1 MDYSSWL
8 ALREAIAEAFPSA
21 IVSLI
26 SDEPIVGVDSTE
38 MTHAIEM
45 SPVERCL
52 NTMPAPTAKWT
63 VVVWNGKRRKGNCE
77 EADQDRDRK
86 RGSSEFE
93 GVKNSVYEIAV
104 ATLQQQLAPVG
115 DDGGGTGHQIQ
126 GDSIKS
132 ENATTESAI
141 ISNVLEGHMAQ
152 LDGAGE
158 VVCDA
163 KSKSFPNGA
172 ISSETLTVNVAI
184 LKMGR
189 QIVDQGE
196 FLSTDV
202 DSVIQFLSNHPFL
215 SGQHV
220 FCRGIDTPGGDDLV
234 LTKQPF
240 AVDFFG
246 GVEVKRSRKCEL
258 VIPKDSDT
266 LVDLCD
272 FCHALKVVVD
282 AVVESELKAALK
294 TRSLSMGRKMRPK
307 RELVEDDEDDE
318 DYDPDEDYVPNVTYG
333 QDDQDDLDDDED
345 IAMPHVKVSW
355 SREREVVKLVK

>member
-1 MDYSSWL
+1 MDRRSWL
-8 ALREAIAEAFPSA
+8 TLREAIAEAFPSA
-21 IVSLI
+21 IVNLI
-26 SDEPIVGVDSTE
+26 SDEPIICGDGAET
-38 MTHAIEM
+38 THAIEM

-63 VVVWNGKRRKGNCE
+63 VVLWNGKRKKGNCE
-77 EADQDRDRK
+77 EVEEDGDGK
-86 RGSSEFE
+86 RGSSENLE
-93 GVKNSVYEIAV
+93 LDAVKKSVYEVAV
-104 ATLQQQLAPVG
+104 AGLEQQLNPVG
-115 DDGGGTGHQIQ
+115 DDGGGGTVQQIHE
-126 GDSIKS
+126 GSIKS
-132 ENATTESAI
+132 EDSTESAI
-141 ISNVLEGHMAQ
+141 ISSVLEGHLAQ

-158 VVCDA
+158 VVGDA
-163 KSKSFPNGA
+163 LSMALQNGA
-172 ISSETLTVNVAI
+172 MRSETLTVNVAI

-196 FLSTDV
+196 FLSTDI

-215 SGQHV
+215 SGRHV
-220 FCRGIDTPGGDDLV
+220 FCRGIDTPGGDDAV

-258 VIPKDSDT
+258 VIPRDSDA

-282 AVVESELKAALK
+282 AVVESELKAAVK
-294 TRSLSMGRKMRPK
+294 TRGIPVGRKMRPK
-307 RELVEDDEDDE
+307 RELVEDDEDDD
-318 DYDPDEDYVPNVTYG
+318 DYDPDEDYVPTATYR

-345 IAMPHVKVSW
+345 FAMPHVKVKVS
-355 SREREVVKLVK
+355 LGNAM